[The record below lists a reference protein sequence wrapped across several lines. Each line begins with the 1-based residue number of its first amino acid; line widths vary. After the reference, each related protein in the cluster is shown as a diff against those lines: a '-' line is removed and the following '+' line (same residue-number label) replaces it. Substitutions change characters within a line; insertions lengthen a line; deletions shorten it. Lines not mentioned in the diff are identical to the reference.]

1 MNEIEINKNGYYF
14 ILGKNDSINSGEI
27 YFINNRYYK
36 SNEVFWDEGEKC
48 YKPSLKK
55 YLTSTNFDFV
65 KLDNFPYNTYS
76 LKTVIKHNSIR
87 YDENICHV
95 ASFKETISKE
105 VNPLNGNTIEEYDYY
120 KLYKKNDSGLHF
132 LNKFNFKKSFEEF
145 PQEIYSMKDLDRF
158 QYNKYLE
165 IYYQKSIKENFK
177 ELNNILNKSI
187 GIEYETS
194 AGFVPY
200 KKCLELGIIPFKDG
214 SINNH
219 EYVSLPLFN
228 KVVDRVV
235 NISKHLR
242 YNCSTDR
249 FCSTH
254 IHVGELGRNDRSFI
268 VSLYDLWNTL
278 QNEFY
283 EIIVIDKK
291 SLKYISTKKQE
302 AKDHCKPV
310 PNLYNKDINVYYKN
324 IFALYNNGIYPDHKF
339 TRKSGILTHTNN
351 NKWNINCRYFN
362 LNLIGLFEN
371 KGVIEFRIHGPTL
384 NENKLINFIFI
395 LNAVIEYAKKHSNV
409 ILHKKEK
416 IYLEKI
422 INSIYANNPKIKEP
436 LIQYIRSRK
445 NAYLNNIMNNNIY
458 GSELDDLNIP
468 DNESILVQYGYDIF
482 DNVFEKYLIELDKKY
497 SKNLY
502 DYQYK
507 KNYRIHYLDGF
518 EFDEEEE

>member
-1 MNEIEINKNGYYF
+1 
-14 ILGKNDSINSGEI
+14 
-27 YFINNRYYK
+27 
-36 SNEVFWDEGEKC
+36 
-48 YKPSLKK
+48 
-55 YLTSTNFDFV
+55 
-65 KLDNFPYNTYS
+65 
-76 LKTVIKHNSIR
+76 
-87 YDENICHV
+87 
-95 ASFKETISKE
+95 
-105 VNPLNGNTIEEYDYY
+105 
-120 KLYKKNDSGLHF
+120 
-132 LNKFNFKKSFEEF
+132 
-145 PQEIYSMKDLDRF
+145 
-158 QYNKYLE
+158 
-165 IYYQKSIKENFK
+165 
-177 ELNNILNKSI
+177 
-187 GIEYETS
+187 
-194 AGFVPY
+194 
-200 KKCLELGIIPFKDG
+200 
-214 SINNH
+214 
-219 EYVSLPLFN
+219 
-228 KVVDRVV
+228 
-235 NISKHLR
+235 
-242 YNCSTDR
+242 
-249 FCSTH
+249 
-254 IHVGELGRNDRSFI
+254 
-268 VSLYDLWNTL
+268 
-278 QNEFY
+278 
-283 EIIVIDKK
+283 VIDKK

-468 DNESILVQYGYDIF
+468 DNESILVQYGYYIF